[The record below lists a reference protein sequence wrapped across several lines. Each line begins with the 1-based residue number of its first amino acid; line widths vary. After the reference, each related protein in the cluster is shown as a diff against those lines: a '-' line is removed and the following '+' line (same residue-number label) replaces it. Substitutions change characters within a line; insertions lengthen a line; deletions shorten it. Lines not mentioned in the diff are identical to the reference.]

1 MTNLFRSLIVLSIF
15 LMAVCALLP
24 FEKPLRAVVPL
35 DQPPPP
41 WIFAALLLMLAA
53 AAVVSAA
60 VGLLRFRRWGRAL
73 GAAATAMAVVALGVL
88 LSARLDVALG
98 MPFMAL
104 CTLAGLAWL
113 AGLLLTWHPR
123 LAPRFGA

>member
-1 MTNLFRSLIVLSIF
+1 MIVLSIS
-15 LMAVCALLP
+15 LMTVCALLP

-35 DQPPPP
+35 DQPPPA
-41 WIFAALLLMLAA
+41 WLFAALLLMFAA

-73 GAAATAMAVVALGVL
+73 GAVATVAAVVALGVL
-88 LSARLDVALG
+88 LSARLDATLG
-98 MPFMAL
+98 MPLIAL

-113 AGLLLTWHPR
+113 VGLLLAWHPR